1 MKRKYAWAALALL
14 GGVWSWSLAQAQS
27 LPKPKEFYFDEDR
40 GTTKAV
46 VAVQGQGD
54 AVVDRLAAMVQR
66 DARAADPR
74 AQLAALAYA
83 GGRTQL
89 GDELY
94 QGALALV
101 SNGSQQ
107 YRAITWNYG
116 WDLLRADQPD
126 KALQQWANLA
136 NGRPATP
143 EWLPTTAALALWRA
157 GRKQE
162 AVEWYA
168 AAVRTWPDRWS
179 STANYASLLPEWRE
193 ADRASLAE
201 VFAAWQANPPAFR

>member
-1 MKRKYAWAALALL
+1 MRTKFAWAIALALL
-14 GGVWSWSLAQAQS
+14 GSVWSLAQAQS
-27 LPKPKEFYFDEDR
+27 LPQPKEFYFDEDR

-66 DARAADPR
+66 DARAAEPR
-74 AQLAALAYA
+74 AQLASLAYA

-94 QGALALV
+94 QGALGLV
-101 SNGSQQ
+101 SSGSQQ

-116 WDLLRADQPD
+116 WDLLRADKAD
-126 KALQQWANLA
+126 KALQLWANLA

-143 EWLPTTAALALWRA
+143 QWLPTTVALALWRA

-168 AAVRTWPDRWS
+168 AAVRTWPERWS
-179 STANYASLLPEWRE
+179 STANYASLLPDWRE
-193 ADRASLAE
+193 AERASLAE
-201 VFAAWQANPPAFR
+201 VFAAWQANPPAFP

>member
-1 MKRKYAWAALALL
+1 MKKQYAWVAALALL
-14 GGVWSWSLAQAQS
+14 GGVWSMAQAQS

-40 GTTKAV
+40 ATTKPV

-54 AVVDRLAAMVQR
+54 AVVDRLASMVQR
-66 DARAADPR
+66 DARAAEPR

-107 YRAITWNYG
+107 YRAISWNYG
-116 WDLLRADQPD
+116 WDLLRADQAD
-126 KALQQWANLA
+126 KALQHWANLA

-143 EWLPTTAALALWRA
+143 AWLPTTLALGLWRA

-168 AAVRTWPDRWS
+168 AAVRTWPDRWG

-201 VFAAWQANPPAFR
+201 VFAAWQSNPPAFP

>member
-1 MKRKYAWAALALL
+1 MRTKFAWAIALALL
-14 GGVWSWSLAQAQS
+14 GGVWSLAQAQT

-40 GTTKAV
+40 STTKAV

-66 DARAADPR
+66 EARAAEPR
-74 AQLAALAYA
+74 AQLASLAYA

-101 SNGSQQ
+101 SNGGQQ
-107 YRAITWNYG
+107 YRTITWNYG
-116 WDLLRADQPD
+116 WDLLRADKPD
-126 KALQQWANLA
+126 KALQQWATLA
-136 NGRPATP
+136 NGRPLAP

-157 GRKQE
+157 DRKQE
-162 AVEWYA
+162 AVQWYA

-179 STANYASLLPEWRE
+179 SPANYASQLPDWRE
-193 ADRASLAE
+193 AERATLAE
-201 VFAAWQANPPAFR
+201 VFAAWKANPPAFP

>member
-14 GGVWSWSLAQAQS
+14 GGVWSLAQAQS

-136 NGRPATP
+136 N
-143 EWLPTTAALALWRA
+143 
-157 GRKQE
+157 
-162 AVEWYA
+162 
-168 AAVRTWPDRWS
+168 
-179 STANYASLLPEWRE
+179 
-193 ADRASLAE
+193 
-201 VFAAWQANPPAFR
+201 

>member
-1 MKRKYAWAALALL
+1 MKKQYAWVAALALL
-14 GGVWSWSLAQAQS
+14 GGVWSMAQAQS

-40 GTTKAV
+40 ATTKPV

-54 AVVDRLAAMVQR
+54 AVVDRLAGMVQR
-66 DARAADPR
+66 DARAAEPR

-107 YRAITWNYG
+107 YRAISWNYG
-116 WDLLRADQPD
+116 WDLLRADKAD
-126 KALQQWANLA
+126 KALQHWANLA

-143 EWLPTTAALALWRA
+143 AWLPTTLALGLWRA
-157 GRKQE
+157 PGRT
-162 AVEWYA
+162 VGA
-168 AAVRTWPDRWS
+168 APPTTPACCRSGARQTAPAWPKS
-179 STANYASLLPEWRE
+179 SPPGRPTRPRSRKPTARGSE
-193 ADRASLAE
+193 S
-201 VFAAWQANPPAFR
+201 AARG

>member
-1 MKRKYAWAALALL
+1 MLALL
-14 GGVWSWSLAQAQS
+14 GGVWSMAQAQN

-66 DARAADPR
+66 DARAAEPR
-74 AQLAALAYA
+74 AQLASLAYT

-94 QGALALV
+94 QGALGLV
-101 SNGSQQ
+101 SSGSQQ

-126 KALQQWANLA
+126 KALQQWASLA
-136 NGRPATP
+136 NGRPAAP
-143 EWLPTTAALALWRA
+143 AWLPTTAALALWRT

-179 STANYASLLPEWRE
+179 STASYATLLPDWRE
-193 ADRASLAE
+193 AERASLAE
-201 VFAAWQANPPAFR
+201 VFAAWQANPPAFP